1 MKSFREFNRV
11 SVEKY
16 SQLSEHYDGL
26 VEEGVLTENP
36 LLRGAARFIP
46 GLQQGY
52 GIYRG
57 TKALMKGDLAGA
69 GLGYGSALPGPL
81 GYGFAA
87 ADIARDMG
95 FDPLNTK
102 PGSKPQP
109 QPQTQQQQPKSGS
122 GMSAAELKAAQ
133 DQVNKLRQ
141 QGRMSNLPANYKQT
155 ELDAGAA
162 AERFRPGAGL
172 PRSGGGNQSSPN
184 SKPPVLAVKGGQMG
198 TFDRS
203 SGKFT
208 PRGFTDAET
217 KRFQAA
223 GGKLPPPKST
233 SLATRAVTAKMPSF
247 KSAMNMPRLSTGTQT
262 QSRLDKALSGIKPG
276 AGVPGSQQ
284 GAQRV
289 QKQIQKLK
297 TSL

>member
-1 MKSFREFNRV
+1 MKSFREFNQV

-172 PRSGGGNQSSPN
+172 PRSGGGNQSTP
-184 SKPPVLAVKGGQMG
+184 KPPVLAVKGGQMG

-233 SLATRAVTAKMPSF
+233 PLATRAATAKMPSF

>member
-1 MKSFREFNRV
+1 MKSFREFNQV

-16 SQLSEHYDGL
+16 SQLSEHYDSL

-102 PGSKPQP
+102 PGSKPQ
-109 QPQTQQQQPKSGS
+109 TQQQQQKPQS

-141 QGRMSNLPANYKQT
+141 QGQMSNLPANYKQQ

-162 AERFRPGAGL
+162 AERFRSGAGL

-184 SKPPVLAVKGGQMG
+184 SKPPVLAVKGGKMG

-203 SGKFT
+203 TGKFT
-208 PRGFTDAET
+208 PRGFTDAEM
-217 KRFQAA
+217 KRFQTA
-223 GGKLPPPKST
+223 GGKLPPTKST
-233 SLATRAVTAKMPSF
+233 STPLATRAATAKIPPV
-247 KSAMNMPRLSTGTQT
+247 KSLMNMPKLSTGTQT